1 MSLHHSLSSPAPQ
14 RTSPWLVAGIA
25 VGSFVIGGLATIGL
39 ISLPQLMRGDAP
51 VATATAETI
60 QMAPEVTRVAS
71 PELLAVTT
79 PEVAAVAT
87 PEVIAETPV
96 VSTSIPTA
104 SSALGVQTPAVSQQ
118 SKEEAIAEAIAI
130 ANRNKMRMLT
140 EGVVAGLYSVSV
152 DADGADGGRIGLNSV
167 NAASAAEA
175 LEAIIQEGAASG
187 TLAVPEAA
195 RLDNGDVDSQT
206 LLFDIVQR
214 ALAKGTAEEVEA
226 AQEMRRRAFASSGAE
241 TEVVSGK
248 RYYVVESGDSLA
260 YISLQFFGNT
270 GEYTRIFEANRD
282 LLDTPNQIQIGQR
295 LVIPST

>member
-1 MSLHHSLSSPAPQ
+1 MSLHHSLSSPAPR
-14 RTSPWLVAGIA
+14 RTSPLLVAGIA

-39 ISLPQLMRGDAP
+39 ISIPQLLRGTETAAVVAP
-51 VATATAETI
+51 STI
-60 QMAPEVTRVAS
+60 PMAPEATRAAT
-71 PELLAVTT
+71 PGLLDVTT
-79 PEVAAVAT
+79 PTVNAVAT
-87 PEVIAETPV
+87 PEVVAAAPAATA
-96 VSTSIPTA
+96 SIP
-104 SSALGVQTPAVSQQ
+104 SATSVLGSVTPEVSQK

-152 DADGADGGRIGLNSV
+152 ETDGAQGNRIGLNSI
-167 NAASAAEA
+167 NAASAAE
-175 LEAIIQEGAASG
+175 
-187 TLAVPEAA
+187 
-195 RLDNGDVDSQT
+195 DSQT

-214 ALAKGTAEEVEA
+214 ALEKGNADEIAA

-270 GEYTRIFEANRD
+270 GAYTHIFEANRD
-282 LLDTPNQIQIGQR
+282 VLQTPNQIQIGQR
-295 LVIPST
+295 LVIPNI